1 MVILVVPAVDSFLV
15 KTHCQLDFNGLSS
28 VYFTSNL
35 SSIKGKYELL
45 VVMPYKA
52 NG

>member
-1 MVILVVPAVDSFLV
+1 MVILVVPAVDSYLA
-15 KTHCQLDFNGLSS
+15 KTHCQLDFNGLFT
-28 VYFTSNL
+28 VYLTSNL
-35 SSIKGKYELL
+35 SSIKEKYELL